1 MLRADLHPTGEMRMP
16 KATNEDD
23 AMNQEVLSRLDALSD
38 LVVENMAPLATIRA
52 AVDSIGMMVRD
63 VDARAKRTEVDVQQI
78 RAQLSGEGDGRSG
91 LTARMVLVEEREK
104 QRDAEVAAIRAAVAK
119 LVEEGRAEKWKAW
132 STVVAAVLA
141 TAAAVFAAVKG

>member
-1 MLRADLHPTGEMRMP
+1 MP